1 MKNCSQLDR
10 RKQTQSAIAIAAIN
24 GGRPTEFTQHLLKQ
38 YEDCQIT
45 SRELKQAII
54 QHYTKASKS

>member
-10 RKQTQSAIAIAAIN
+10 RKQTQYVIAIAAIN
-24 GGRPTEFTQHLLKQ
+24 GGKPTEFTQHLLKQ
-38 YEDCQIT
+38 YEDRQIT